1 MAQIVSVFG
10 SGQVAPDS
18 ADYADAVRLGG
29 MLAEAGYI
37 VMTGGYAGLMEAA
50 SKGAKEAGGHVVGV
64 TVGMFDRAG
73 AKAND
78 YVDEVVS
85 YDTLSERLLHVV
97 KAADAVIALPGGIGT
112 LTEVALTWS
121 LLQTGEVAPMPFVLL
136 GEMWES
142 LLRDFYGRG
151 MYIREPHMH
160 LYQTART
167 PLQALTL
174 LRNWGVSA

>member
-50 SKGAKEAGGHVVGV
+50 SKGAKEAGGHVIGV

-78 YVDEVVS
+78 YVDEVMS

-97 KAADAVIALPGGIGT
+97 KAADAVITLPGGIGT

-121 LLQTGEVAPMPFVLL
+121 LLQTGEVAPMPFVLVGDIWQTL
-136 GEMWES
+136 MEG
-142 LLRDFYGRG
+142 FYGAG
-151 MYIREPHMH
+151 SDIREPHMH
-160 LYQTART
+160 LFQLART
-167 PLQALTL
+167 PHQALTM
-174 LRNWGVSA
+174 LRNWEVSA